1 MPIEAARRASA
12 GNLVKNAGLVAGPR
26 LALVWSEIKG
36 ADRDPAV
43 SDEPTFSEEQ
53 TSYLGGFLR
62 GVDAART
69 RIGLSPVAEKLG
81 GVVGAAAPA
90 AAPSVPGRPELVHLR
105 AQDRFLAEG
114 RKLSPEEEAKRAGNP
129 LDVWDAMQ
137 EHAREGRFPKGLDV
151 YRWKFHGLFQV
162 APAEDAF
169 MCRLRL
175 PGGLVSSHQLR
186 GIAAIAERFGA
197 GHADVTTRANLQLR
211 GIGAQDGVEVL
222 ASLHELGIVP
232 RGAGADNV
240 RNITGSPTAGVDP
253 QELIDTRP
261 LTRALHHHVLHHREL
276 YGLPRKF
283 NVAFDGGG
291 SVGVLEETNDV
302 GFAAVRV
309 GEGQTVPAGVHFRLR
324 LGGVTGHGDFA
335 RDAGVVVAPAQCVA
349 VADAIIRVFL
359 DHGDRTDRKKA
370 RLKFVL
376 DRLGHDRFLAE
387 VEKLLPAPLPRL
399 PLERCEPRAPWAKH
413 GHVGAHPQRQP
424 GLFYLGLVLPVGR
437 LDAAQLRGLAALAER
452 LGSGTLRLTVW
463 QNVIVPDLPE
473 DRLAEAQAEV
483 EALGLGW
490 RAGSL
495 RGALVACTGTRGC
508 KYSATD
514 TKAHAHALA
523 DHLDARLELDEPI
536 NIHLTGCPHSCA
548 QHRIADIGL
557 LGVQIEVAG
566 GGLAQGYHVHVGGGA
581 GSHEALGREI
591 VRDVA
596 ETELAPLLERLLR
609 GWLDLRREAESFQ
622 DFTKRFPVEAL
633 RALCASPASPE
644 RAA

>member
-1 MPIEAARRASA
+1 
-12 GNLVKNAGLVAGPR
+12 LK
-26 LALVWSEIKG
+26 
-36 ADRDPAV
+36 DD
-43 SDEPTFSEEQ
+43 PTFSEEQ

-69 RIGLSPVAEKLG
+69 RSGLPPVAEKLG
-81 GVVGAAAPA
+81 GLVGAAAPA
-90 AAPSVPGRPELVHLR
+90 AAPSSPGRPELVHLR

-114 RKLSPEEEAKRAGNP
+114 KKLSAEEEAKRAENP
-129 LDVWDAMQ
+129 LDAWDAMQ
-137 EHAREGRFPKGLDV
+137 QHAREGRFPKGLDV

-162 APAEDAF
+162 APAEEAF

-175 PGGLVSSHQLR
+175 PGGIVSSHQLR

-211 GIGAQDGVEVL
+211 GIGAKDGVEVL

-240 RNITGSPTAGVDP
+240 RNITGSPTAGIDP

-291 SVGVLEETNDV
+291 AVGVLEETNDV

-309 GEGQTVPAGVHFRLR
+309 GEGQGVPAGVSFRLR

-335 RDAGVVVAPAQCVA
+335 RDAGVLVAPEQCVA

-359 DHGDRTDRKKA
+359 EHGDRTDRKKA
-370 RLKFVL
+370 RLKFLL
-376 DRLGHDRFLAE
+376 DRWGHDRFLAE

-399 PLERCEPRAPWAKH
+399 PRERCAPRAPWAKH

-463 QNVIVPDLPE
+463 QNVIVSDLPE
-473 DRLAEAQAEV
+473 GRLAEAQAEV

-490 RAGSL
+490 KAGSL
-495 RGALVACTGTRGC
+495 RGALVACTGMKGC

-514 TKAHAHALA
+514 TKAHALALA
-523 DHLDARLELDEPI
+523 DHLDARLELDQPL

-566 GGLAQGYHVHVGGGA
+566 GALAQGYHLHVGGGA
-581 GSHEALGREI
+581 GPHEALGREI
-591 VRDVA
+591 VRDVPQA
-596 ETELAPLLERLLR
+596 ELAQMLERLLH
-609 GWLDLRREAESFQ
+609 GWLDLRRDGETFQ
-622 DFTKRFPVEAL
+622 EFTKRFPPEAL
-633 RALCASPASPE
+633 RALCASPSSPQG
-644 RAA
+644 AA

>member
-1 MPIEAARRASA
+1 MSDDP
-12 GNLVKNAGLVAGPR
+12 NLT
-26 LALVWSEIKG
+26 
-36 ADRDPAV
+36 
-43 SDEPTFSEEQ
+43 DEQ
-53 TSYLGGFLR
+53 KSYLGGFLR

-69 RIGLSPVAEKLG
+69 RSGLPPVAEGLG
-81 GVVGAAAPA
+81 GLLAAPA
-90 AAPSVPGRPELVHLR
+90 PVAAPPLPGRPELVHLR
-105 AQDRFLAEG
+105 AQDRFLAQG
-114 RKLSPEEEAKRAGNP
+114 KKLCPEEESKRAENP
-129 LDVWDAMQ
+129 LDAWDRMQ
-137 EHAREGRFPKGLDV
+137 EHAREGRLPKGLDV

-162 APAEDAF
+162 APAEEAF

-175 PGGLVSSHQLR
+175 PGGIVTSHQLR
-186 GIAAIAERFGA
+186 GIAAIAERHGA

-211 GIGAQDGVEVL
+211 GIGARDGVEVL

-240 RNITGSPTAGVDP
+240 RNVTGSPTAGIDP

-291 SVGVLEETNDV
+291 AVGVLEDTNDV

-309 GEGQTVPAGVHFRLR
+309 GEGHGLPAGVYFRLR
-324 LGGVTGHGDFA
+324 LGGVTGHGDFG

-359 DHGDRTDRKKA
+359 EHGDRTDRKKA
-370 RLKFVL
+370 RLKFLL
-376 DRLGHDRFLAE
+376 DRWGHDRFLAE
-387 VEKLLPAPLPRL
+387 AEKLLPAPLARL
-399 PLERCEPRAPWAKH
+399 PLERCEARAPWAKH

-424 GLFYLGLVLPVGR
+424 GLYYLGVVLPVGR
-437 LDAAQLRGLAALAER
+437 LDSAQMRGLAALSER

-463 QNVIVPDLPE
+463 QNVIVSDIPE
-473 DRLAEAQAEV
+473 ARLAEAQAEV
-483 EALGLGW
+483 ETLGLGW
-490 RAGSL
+490 KATAL
-495 RGALVACTGTRGC
+495 RGSLVACTGIKGC

-514 TKAHAHALA
+514 TKAHALALA
-523 DHLDARLELDEPI
+523 EYLETRLELDEPI

-557 LGVQIEVAG
+557 LGVQIEVG

-581 GSHEALGREI
+581 GPQQALGREI
-591 VRDVA
+591 VRDVPQA
-596 ETELAPLLERLLR
+596 DLAPLLERLLR
-609 GWLDLRREAESFQ
+609 GWLDRRHEQESFQ
-622 DFTKRFPVEAL
+622 EFTKRHTAEAL
-633 RALCASPASPE
+633 RALCVAPAPRE
-644 RAA
+644 ATA